1 MPKIPA
7 NIKFILLLLLLGFV
21 FLMAGNGLL
30 SLTNPD
36 EVFYSQTAREMQQQ
50 HSWMT
55 PYLFGAP
62 QFEKP
67 IMTFWL
73 LRLSF
78 DVAGAAPFAAR
89 FFPAFFGIVGVIAL
103 YYLGWLGF
111 RDGRKAFVSAVILMS
126 CGLYVG
132 LSRTVFTDLIFT
144 VFILLSFLAFW
155 WGYAIEQKR
164 QAGWVLFFVCSALA
178 VLTKGPLGLII
189 PLSVVLLFLVLRR
202 EARLI
207 AGGGFPLGLALF
219 CLVALPWYIFM
230 FKTYG
235 NAFVHEFFY
244 NDHWRRLVEAEHPAA
259 DTWYYYPLS
268 TVGSM
273 FPWSLF
279 FIAAFGGFVKT
290 LRRQAPPFFWFLS
303 SWVVVVFVV
312 FQVAHSKLTSYV
324 FPYFPA
330 LALMTGY
337 FLEAAG
343 AACFLKEMRPG
354 ARGPRALYLLTGVF
368 CLAFPIG
375 LIVALSRFPQYVA
388 DRTPVI
394 VFAGILVVYL
404 AVYMVASAR
413 RRFLWSFWM
422 TAAFLP
428 LLLVFA
434 LSMSPHFESYVSSRD
449 AGRYLAEKADPD
461 APVLCSKFFARGIR
475 FYTDRQI
482 AVIDINGD
490 GYFSPHPVEYLN
502 TIEKLRDYLKRRLET
517 YAVLRKDYVK
527 GLGRLIGDDYRY
539 DVLYVAGDEHIVRIY
554 PKGQGSGKT

>member
-1 MPKIPA
+1 MLKVPV
-7 NIKFILLLLLLGFV
+7 NIKFVSILLVLGFI

-36 EVFYSQTAREMQQQ
+36 EVFYAQTAREMQQQ

-78 DVAGAAPFAAR
+78 DAAGATPFAAR
-89 FFPAFFGIVGVIAL
+89 FFPAFFGIVGVVGL

-111 RDGRKAFVSAVILMS
+111 RDGRKAFVSAVVLMS

-144 VFILLSFLAFW
+144 VFILLSLLAFW
-155 WGYAIEQKR
+155 WGYAVEKRR
-164 QAGWVLFFVCSALA
+164 QAGWVLFFAFSALA

-189 PLSVVLLFLVLRR
+189 PLSAVLLFLILRR
-202 EARLI
+202 EFRLI

-219 CLVALPWYIFM
+219 CLLALPWYVFM
-230 FKTYG
+230 VKIYG

-244 NDHWRRLVEAEHPAA
+244 NDHWRRLVEAEHLAA

-279 FIAAFGGFVKT
+279 FVAAFAGFARK
-290 LRRQAPPFFWFLS
+290 LRHQAPPFFIFLL
-303 SWVVVVFVV
+303 SWIAVVFVI

-324 FPYFPA
+324 LPYFPA
-330 LALMTGY
+330 LALMTGC
-337 FLEAAG
+337 FLEETHAVR
-343 AACFLKEMRPG
+343 FFKEAP
-354 ARGPRALYLLTGVF
+354 ARGPKALYLATGIF
-368 CLAFPIG
+368 CLAFPVG
-375 LIVALSRFPQYVA
+375 MVVASSKFPQYVT
-388 DRTPVI
+388 DRTPVLI
-394 VFAGILVVYL
+394 FAGILAAYLIVYIIS
-404 AVYMVASAR
+404 SAR
-413 RRFLWSFWM
+413 RRFSWSFWM

-434 LSMSPHFESYVSSRD
+434 LSMSPHFESYVSSRE
-449 AGRYLAEKADPD
+449 AGRYLREKADPG

-502 TIEKLRDYLKRRLET
+502 TIEALRDYLKKRLET
-517 YAVLRKDYVK
+517 YAVLRKDYVN
-527 GLGRLIGDDYRY
+527 GLDRLMGDEYRY
-539 DVLYVAGDEHIVRIY
+539 DVLYVAGDEHIVRIQ
-554 PKGQGSGKT
+554 PRGQGAGKI